1 MQSDKTHTRTNNLN
15 RPLCI
20 KENESIMNDLLKHKS
35 LGPHGSSGEFYQ
47 TLKEEIIPILYNLQQ
62 IMTEGILSNL
72 WDRHSPIPK
81 PDKDITGE
89 KMHTT
94 ISHEHRCK
102 PYSSQ

>member
-47 TLKEEIIPILYNLQQ
+47 TLKEEIIPILYHLFHNKSKGNTSEFNL
-62 IMTEGILSNL
+62 
-72 WDRHSPIPK
+72 
-81 PDKDITGE
+81 
-89 KMHTT
+89 
-94 ISHEHRCK
+94 
-102 PYSSQ
+102 